1 MLIKL
6 SLYFHTIKF
15 IRFVQIFYR
24 IYYRFHK
31 VKVCGLNEYT
41 NNDLNYKSR
50 EWKGNLYSHQSIF
63 NNESA
68 LFLNKKVDITS
79 NLIWNDDSQNKLWL
93 YNLHYMD
100 DLNSIGSNLRSSQ
113 QLEFV
118 RRWIEENPAVIGN
131 GWEPYPL
138 SLRLVNLI
146 KWFWSSGIDDF
157 EVYQSI
163 AQQADALRQ
172 QPEYHIQANHLFA
185 NAKALVFCGSF
196 LNNKLGHDCLELGL
210 SILNKEIPVQFLD
223 DGAHYELSPMYHSV
237 MLWDMLELYELSI
250 LVEKLN
256 IYSENWL
263 LTCMKGL
270 DWLESM
276 CHPDEQICFFN
287 DAAFCIAADPVLI
300 KEYAFKLGIVGN
312 NLKDFTVHNVESGY
326 TKVYDNGASLFFN
339 HAEISPNFQPGH
351 AHADSLSFELSLGE
365 KRVLVN
371 SGTSTY
377 VNDSTRDY
385 ERSTSAHNTVVVDNK
400 NSTEVW
406 GGFRVARRAKIFS
419 VNHKNQDVTAM
430 CRHVNGALHCR
441 SISLNNGVFISDT
454 ITHKGGELYA
464 FFHFHP
470 DCTVHRISVNSW
482 NVLVENYNLV
492 VSFSSDESSLISS
505 FWRPQFGLKIISQSL
520 KVKFNGNLDTE
531 MTWLI
536 NE

>member
-1 MLIKL
+1 
-6 SLYFHTIKF
+6 
-15 IRFVQIFYR
+15 
-24 IYYRFHK
+24 

-270 DWLESM
+270 D
-276 CHPDEQICFFN
+276 
-287 DAAFCIAADPVLI
+287 
-300 KEYAFKLGIVGN
+300 
-312 NLKDFTVHNVESGY
+312 
-326 TKVYDNGASLFFN
+326 
-339 HAEISPNFQPGH
+339 
-351 AHADSLSFELSLGE
+351 
-365 KRVLVN
+365 
-371 SGTSTY
+371 
-377 VNDSTRDY
+377 
-385 ERSTSAHNTVVVDNK
+385 
-400 NSTEVW
+400 
-406 GGFRVARRAKIFS
+406 
-419 VNHKNQDVTAM
+419 
-430 CRHVNGALHCR
+430 
-441 SISLNNGVFISDT
+441 
-454 ITHKGGELYA
+454 
-464 FFHFHP
+464 
-470 DCTVHRISVNSW
+470 
-482 NVLVENYNLV
+482 
-492 VSFSSDESSLISS
+492 
-505 FWRPQFGLKIISQSL
+505 
-520 KVKFNGNLDTE
+520 
-531 MTWLI
+531 
-536 NE
+536 